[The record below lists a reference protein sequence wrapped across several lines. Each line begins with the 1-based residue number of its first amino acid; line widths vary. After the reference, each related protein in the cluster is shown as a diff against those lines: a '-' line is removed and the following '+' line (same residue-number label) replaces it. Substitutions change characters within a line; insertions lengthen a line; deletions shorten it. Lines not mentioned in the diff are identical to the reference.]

1 LTFKA
6 EKLLSHTPIIRALQ
20 SRGSV
25 SSGKI

>member
-25 SSGKI
+25 S